1 MSSLLKEIGQVA
13 IFLICA
19 QTLLH
24 FRANDSY
31 EKYIKLLLSMMLM
44 LLLAEPFL
52 NLLSMENGMG
62 FMNKIQ
68 GYEQKLETIMGNGLL
83 KEEEVEDFLINITTE
98 KVEQG
103 VEYVES
109 MKVQSEE
116 LQETNADVNPEV
128 EGQKQIII
136 ETIEVGG
143 KNGEF

>member
-1 MSSLLKEIGQVA
+1 MDLLLKEIGQVA

-31 EKYIKLLLSMMLM
+31 EKYIKLLISMMLM

-52 NLLSMENGMG
+52 NLLSMESGTGIREKMY
-62 FMNKIQ
+62 
-68 GYEQKLETIMGNGLL
+68 GYEQKLESMMGSGVL
-83 KEEEVEDFLINITTE
+83 KEEEVENLLVNITTE

-103 VEYVES
+103 VEYMES
-109 MKVQSEE
+109 MEVQGEVS
-116 LQETNADVNPEV
+116 QEKEADAKKEAM
-128 EGQKQIII
+128 EQREIII

-143 KNGEF
+143 KNGES

>member
-1 MSSLLKEIGQVA
+1 MSSFLKEIGQVA

-128 EGQKQIII
+128 EEQKQIII

-143 KNGEF
+143 ENGEF

>member
-52 NLLSMENGMG
+52 NLLSMESGTG
-62 FMNKIQ
+62 FMDKVY
-68 GYEQKLETIMGNGLL
+68 GYEQKLEIIMGNGLL
-83 KEEEVEDFLINITTE
+83 KEEEVEDFLVNITTE

-103 VEYVES
+103 VEYIES
-109 MKVQSEE
+109 MEAQGEALHDEE
-116 LQETNADVNPEV
+116 ADVNEEV
-128 EGQKQIII
+128 MEQRQIVI
-136 ETIEVGG
+136 ETIEIGG
-143 KNGEF
+143 ENGES

>member
-1 MSSLLKEIGQVA
+1 MELLLKEIGKVA

-52 NLLSMENGMG
+52 NLLSMENGTG
-62 FMNKIQ
+62 FMDKVY
-68 GYEQKLETIMGNGLL
+68 GYEQKLEVILGNGLL
-83 KEEEVEDFLINITTE
+83 KEEEVEDFLVNITTE

-103 VEYVES
+103 VEYIES
-109 MKVQSEE
+109 MEVQEE
-116 LQETNADVNPEV
+116 ASQEKKADMKEEV
-128 EGQKQIII
+128 VEQRQIVI
-136 ETIEVGG
+136 ETIEIGG
-143 KNGEF
+143 ENGES

>member
-31 EKYIKLLLSMMLM
+31 EKYIKLLLSMVLL

-52 NLLSMENGMG
+52 SLLNMESGTG
-62 FMNKIQ
+62 FMDKIY
-68 GYEQKLETIMGNGLL
+68 GYEQKLEMMMENGLL
-83 KEEEVEDFLINITTE
+83 KEEEVEDFLVNLTTE

-103 VEYVES
+103 VEYIES
-109 MKVQSEE
+109 MEVQGEVSQEKEAEGNEE
-116 LQETNADVNPEV
+116 AMEQR
-128 EGQKQIII
+128 QIII

-143 KNGEF
+143 ENGES